1 MARMKRI
8 KVRGVYRSSSRLPI
22 WTVMHETGIWEKAG
36 IELEYFDYCAFPP
49 DAEKALF
56 DGDIDF
62 ISGDH
67 LTPYGLVA
75 RGKPI
80 VSLASPVN
88 ATTATVVS
96 REPIHSIQHLRGKRI
111 VDTPMEGRD
120 GGFHHGRGNHMMY
133 LIRAG
138 IGLND
143 VNWVEFE
150 DSDAQFQALKSGQ
163 AEATFAGTGQK
174 YRGRVSPSSFGSV
187 AHDQWAYA
195 HHFIYRTEQKK
206 GFG

>member
-56 DGDIDF
+56 DGNIDF

-75 RGKPI
+75 RAYGANA
-80 VSLASPVN
+80 SLILPWKEG
-88 ATTATVVS
+88 TEGFITAGEIT
-96 REPIHSIQHLRGKRI
+96 
-111 VDTPMEGRD
+111 
-120 GGFHHGRGNHMMY
+120 
-133 LIRAG
+133 
-138 IGLND
+138 
-143 VNWVEFE
+143 
-150 DSDAQFQALKSGQ
+150 
-163 AEATFAGTGQK
+163 
-174 YRGRVSPSSFGSV
+174 
-187 AHDQWAYA
+187 
-195 HHFIYRTEQKK
+195 
-206 GFG
+206 